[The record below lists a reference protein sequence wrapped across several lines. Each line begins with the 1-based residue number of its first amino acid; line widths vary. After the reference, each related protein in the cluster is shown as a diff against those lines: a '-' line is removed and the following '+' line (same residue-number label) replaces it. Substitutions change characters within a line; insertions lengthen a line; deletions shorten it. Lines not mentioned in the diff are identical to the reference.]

1 MGIFV
6 TAFAVLAALIFVV
19 LRAEEMNA
27 ARQLVPVRV
36 EVPPIDARQPRHT
49 ETATFA
55 EG

>member
-6 TAFAVLAALIFVV
+6 TAFAVLAALIFFA

>member
-1 MGIFV
+1 MGISV
-6 TAFAVLAALIFVV
+6 AAVVALAALIFFA
-19 LRAEEMNA
+19 LRADGMNA

-36 EVPPIDARQPRHT
+36 EVPPIDAKQPRHT

>member
-1 MGIFV
+1 MGILV
-6 TAFAVLAALIFVV
+6 TVVAAFAALIFFA

-27 ARQLVPVRV
+27 ARQPVPVRV
-36 EVPPIDARQPRHT
+36 QVPAIDARQPRHT